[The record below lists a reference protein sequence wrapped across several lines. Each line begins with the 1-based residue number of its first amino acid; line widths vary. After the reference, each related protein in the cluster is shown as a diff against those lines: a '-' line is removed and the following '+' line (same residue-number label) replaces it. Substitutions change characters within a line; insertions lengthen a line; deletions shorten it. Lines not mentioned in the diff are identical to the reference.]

1 MILLFI
7 IGISLIQFRLYYL
20 NVKYG
25 TKVPNY
31 ILLFGILACHY
42 FVFPE
47 LFYPD
52 TKTIRINCGLP
63 IFGINIAFWTLGTIA
78 VSLTHIIWTLWK
90 LKKEST

>member
-1 MILLFI
+1 MILFFI
-7 IGISLIQFRLYYL
+7 IGISLIQFGLYYL
-20 NVKYG
+20 NIKYR
-25 TKVPNY
+25 TKLPNF

-63 IFGINIAFWTLGTIA
+63 IFGINIAFWILGTIA
-78 VSLTHIIWTLWK
+78 VFLTHFVWIFWK
-90 LKKEST
+90 LKREST